1 MYGEASRYL
10 KRIEQIEK
18 YSSISWSIFLVIFP
32 LVVIYQ
38 NLEIITDPPLIILI
52 KLFVLAIMYS
62 PIIWF
67 IYRERTKA
75 EKEYYKFYRGGKAEG
90 AIYYELAKLSNY
102 FFVFQDIK
110 IGDQGNIDFVV
121 LGPTG
126 LFSIEVKSHQGV
138 IAFNGKELT
147 LNNSPFQEKD
157 ILKQA
162 MAEAL
167 SLHGHLK
174 EKIGMEIFVNP
185 ALVFASSAIMHFG
198 LKSVNNV
205 FVIQKLFLRKLIC
218 SGKRIYTPD
227 DISKVSLSLKEL
239 VQSE

>member
-1 MYGEASRYL
+1 
-10 KRIEQIEK
+10 
-18 YSSISWSIFLVIFP
+18 

-126 LFSIEVKSHQGV
+126 LFSIEVKSH
-138 IAFNGKELT
+138 
-147 LNNSPFQEKD
+147 
-157 ILKQA
+157 
-162 MAEAL
+162 
-167 SLHGHLK
+167 
-174 EKIGMEIFVNP
+174 
-185 ALVFASSAIMHFG
+185 
-198 LKSVNNV
+198 
-205 FVIQKLFLRKLIC
+205 
-218 SGKRIYTPD
+218 
-227 DISKVSLSLKEL
+227 
-239 VQSE
+239 